1 MHTRVLI
8 IASSTRVVHKFMYR
22 RSACAYN
29 NIYIYNIRLVMITG
43 ILGISTQDARLRSS
57 RCRNERLS
65 ALHFP
70 AFISSSAPLYASR
83 PRSRWAARRVG
94 RAAASRARPSAEP
107 RNSRWRPAPRRPM
120 TAGGRSGG
128 EGGGGEP
135 GGAAFAAAEA
145 AGGEGHR
152 QPLPPPRA
160 AARPRAGGQDRVPAV
175 AQEAHDC

>member
-128 EGGGGEP
+128 EGGRGGT
-135 GGAAFAAAEA
+135 GRRSFRSCRGCGWRGAPSASPTSAGCCATASGRTGSSTSSC
-145 AGGEGHR
+145 AGGT
-152 QPLPPPRA
+152 
-160 AARPRAGGQDRVPAV
+160 
-175 AQEAHDC
+175 